1 MELEVEL
8 ELDNKFCSFYF
19 SFYCLIFTA
28 HLVIA
33 NKVVN
38 IWKIFVKAR
47 TWVTRHYSNKKK
59 AENSI
64 YKFPERETCYTW

>member
-1 MELEVEL
+1 MKIVA
-8 ELDNKFCSFYF
+8 FYF
-19 SFYCLIFTA
+19 LISA
-28 HLVIA
+28 HLLTS

-38 IWKIFVKAR
+38 IWKSFWKAR

-64 YKFPERETCYTW
+64 YKFPEKETFYTR